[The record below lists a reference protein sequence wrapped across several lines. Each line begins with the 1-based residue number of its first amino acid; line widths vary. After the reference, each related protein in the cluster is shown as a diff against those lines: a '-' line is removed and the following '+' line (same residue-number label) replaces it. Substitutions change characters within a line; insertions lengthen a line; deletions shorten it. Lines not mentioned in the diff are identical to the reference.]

1 MTPVIFLLVPVAAL
15 INILERISNSL
26 LREQTARNYR
36 TGDFEITVHGP
47 TATGSNNIT
56 DTDITLLFDQT
67 PTQSIL
73 GVCILAYFVSALGV
87 GGIWELRRTEG
98 TAGHQR
104 VWGWT
109 VLLSNII
116 MIGASA
122 GVLGYASSV
131 QSNTRAWQSYED
143 VGRNDQEYTR
153 ETWACQI
160 DKFYPDE
167 GWAGAACGIARATRL
182 LLIPLILS
190 SALVLVSL
198 WILVRDRGGA
208 KWLVGGQGRYAGFQ
222 NVYELRPTGPTAP
235 YAAQPGPQWVP
246 YPGQQWP
253 QQPAQQW
260 PQQPAQQWPQQPAQQ
275 WPQQPAQQWP
285 QQPGQQWVPQPV
297 QQWTQPPMP
306 QAQKPNATV
315 EQTVVSR

>member
-1 MTPVIFLLVPVAAL
+1 MRNLNGYRVLLLMTPVIFLLFPVAAL

-26 LREQTARNYR
+26 LRAQTARNYR

-47 TATGSNNIT
+47 TATGSENMT
-56 DTDITLLFDQT
+56 DMDITLKFNQT

-116 MIGASA
+116 MIGAGA

-131 QSNTRAWQSYED
+131 QSNTKGWQSYED
-143 VGRNDQEYTR
+143 VGKMDQEYTR
-153 ETWACQI
+153 ETWSCQI
-160 DKFYPDE
+160 NKFYPDE
-167 GWAGAACGIARATRL
+167 GWAGAACGTARATRL
-182 LLIPLILS
+182 LLIPLIIS

-208 KWLVGGQGRYAGFQ
+208 KWLAGGQGRYAGFES
-222 NVYELRPTGPTAP
+222 VYELRPTGPTAP
-235 YAAQPGPQWVP
+235 YPAQTGPQWAP
-246 YPGQQWP
+246 YSVQQWP
-253 QQPAQQW
+253 QQPVQQW
-260 PQQPAQQWPQQPAQQ
+260 PHQPAQQRA
-275 WPQQPAQQWP
+275 
-285 QQPGQQWVPQPV
+285 PQPV
-297 QQWTQPPMP
+297 RQWTQPPTS
-306 QAQKPNATV
+306 QTQKPDVAV
-315 EQTVVSR
+315 EQTVVFR